1 MRLARRLMVSRKVV
15 AVTYVLMG
23 VASSLTISETKVCR
37 PHACVRIPTRRSA
50 SMRAN
55 FPSTISNKNVEKL
68 ELSFVTRA
76 PPCQPLDLLLY
87 SPYMFDLT

>member
-15 AVTYVLMG
+15 AVTHVLMG
-23 VASSLTISETKVCR
+23 VASSLTISDTKVCC
-37 PHACVRIPTRRSA
+37 PHALVRILTQRSA
-50 SMRAN
+50 SVRED
-55 FPSTISNKNVEKL
+55 FPSTIPNKNVEKL

-76 PPCQPLDLLLY
+76 PPCQTLDLLLY